1 MTRLPLAASQ
11 SRKPT
16 GENVAV
22 LHGPAS
28 LAHKHHL
35 GVRGGWEQ
43 TDKHAATEISSLPR
57 QAAEFVE
64 S

>member
-35 GVRGGWEQ
+35 GAGGGGGGQ
-43 TDKHAATEISSLPR
+43 TCSDRDKQSAPTGSGVCRL
-57 QAAEFVE
+57 
-64 S
+64 